1 MADTPNSQQEESNGV
16 NSIVIGSIILLI
28 TLGLALVIGAVL
40 LALNAEAAA
49 PGVEIIRDLM
59 IIVLAL
65 LLALVGTAIVVL
77 LIQIARLV
85 NLLNNEVQPLIQAA
99 SDTINTVRGT
109 ATFLSNNLVEPVMA
123 VNSAVKGVTRMA
135 QDADAIRQAAG
146 ILMSAATGAHTSA
159 SPVVEEI
166 SDAEKQIKAGDETG
180 STGSEE
186 SIGVASEQSE
196 HDNSTNGNVKVKG
209 EANQPSQD
217 CESIGE
223 DKDGKR

>member
-1 MADTPNSQQEESNGV
+1 MADSPNSQQEESNGA
-16 NSIVIGSIILLI
+16 NAIVIGAIILLI
-28 TLGLALVIGAVL
+28 TVGIALVAAAVL

-99 SDTINTVRGT
+99 SDTVNTVRGT

-123 VNSAVKGVTRMA
+123 VNSAVKGMTRMA

-146 ILMSAATGAHTSA
+146 ILMSAATGARASTSPA
-159 SPVVEEI
+159 AEET
-166 SDAEKQIKAGDETG
+166 SDAEAQTKAGDETG
-180 STGSEE
+180 STD
-186 SIGVASEQSE
+186 SEQSTGAE
-196 HDNSTNGNVKVKG
+196 SGQSDHDKSTTGNGKVKG
-209 EANQPSQD
+209 EADQPSQD

-223 DKDGKR
+223 

>member
-16 NSIVIGSIILLI
+16 NSAVIGSIILLI
-28 TLGLALVIGAVL
+28 TLGLALVVAAVL
-40 LALNAEAAA
+40 LAFNAETVA

-85 NLLNNEVQPLIQAA
+85 NLLNNEVQPLIKAA
-99 SDTINTVRGT
+99 SDTVNTVRGT

-123 VNSAVKGVTRMA
+123 VNSAVKGMTRMA

-146 ILMSAATGAHTSA
+146 ILMSAATGARA
-159 SPVVEEI
+159 AANPA
-166 SDAEKQIKAGDETG
+166 AEKTADADAQAEAGTTD
-180 STGSEE
+180 SEE
-186 SIGVASEQSE
+186 STGADTKQSD
-196 HDNSTNGNVKVKG
+196 HDNSTTGNGKVKG

-223 DKDGKR
+223 E